1 MIGAGVAGEVLAV
14 VAAAIVERGR
24 LLVVSK
30 RIAPEMFQLPG
41 GKPEPGEDPE
51 ETLLRELD
59 EELGCRP
66 TITRPLGVLEDVAA
80 LEGGPMRLTVYTAEL
95 SGDQLP
101 EPAAELAA
109 LRWLPLTGPEAEAD
123 STLLAPAVRGQVIP
137 LLTRSGA
144 V

>member
-1 MIGAGVAGEVLAV
+1 MAGEVLAV
-14 VAAAIVERGR
+14 VAAAIVVRGR

-30 RIAPEMFQLPG
+30 RVAPEVFQLPG

-66 TITRPLGVLEDVAA
+66 AITRPLGVVEDVAA
-80 LEGGPMRLTVYTAEL
+80 LEGGPMRMTVYNAEL
-95 SGDQLP
+95 LP
-101 EPAAELAA
+101 GQVPAPAAELAE
-109 LRWLPLTGPEAEAD
+109 LRWLPLAGRAAEAD

-137 LLTRSGA
+137 LLIRD
-144 V
+144 